1 MNDWSDKLK
10 NLTKTQAYAG
20 AMMKNL
26 KGEFGMIKTRT
37 DSKIIIVE
45 TELDPKIMWPM
56 PTDKEIASFNNVE
69 EMIKDGWVI
78 D

>member
-1 MNDWSDKLK
+1 MNDWSENLK
-10 NLTKTQAYAG
+10 NITREQAYPG

-26 KGEFGMIKTRT
+26 KGEFGMIKMRT

-45 TELDPKIMWPM
+45 TKLDSKISWPM
-56 PTDKEIASFNNVE
+56 PTNNEIACFNDIE
-69 EMIKDGWVI
+69 EMIKAGWVI